1 MSKLEKLESFTMR
14 EQIIA
19 FLEKINYTYQIEQDT
34 EEQTLIKLGV
44 ELTVGGAT
52 GLVIVHNRAGL
63 VECYASASV
72 NIPESHR
79 LEVSKYIDIAN
90 AISYLGHL
98 QLNHAN
104 GHIRSKTYYRFQE
117 EGMHEL
123 IIQDNLTEVFHLL
136 DKFLP
141 GIMNVVYGGRN
152 ADEAI
157 EELLNKVNPKN
168 N

>member
-1 MSKLEKLESFTMR
+1 MSKLERLESFTMK
-14 EQIIA
+14 EQIVA
-19 FLEKINYTYQIEQDT
+19 FLEKINYTYQLEEDT
-34 EEQTLIKLGV
+34 EEQTVIKLGV
-44 ELTVGGAT
+44 QLTVGGST

-63 VECYASASV
+63 VKCYATGPV
-72 NIPESHR
+72 TIPESHR
-79 LEVSKYIDIAN
+79 LEVSKFIDIAN
-90 AISYLGHL
+90 SISYLGHL
-98 QLNHAN
+98 QLNHTN
-104 GHIRSKTYYRFQE
+104 GNLRSKTYYRFQE

-141 GIMNVVYGGRN
+141 GIMNIVYGNRN

-157 EELLNKVNPKN
+157 EELINKVNPKN